1 MTPQKNRLN
10 ETVLMMGHKIC
21 FYGKIWII
29 IPKLS
34 LLAILSGALTKEG
47 KKKIVRVGLPESV
60 PIHFN

>member
-34 LLAILSGALTKEG
+34 LLAILSGALTEEG

-60 PIHFN
+60 PIHIN